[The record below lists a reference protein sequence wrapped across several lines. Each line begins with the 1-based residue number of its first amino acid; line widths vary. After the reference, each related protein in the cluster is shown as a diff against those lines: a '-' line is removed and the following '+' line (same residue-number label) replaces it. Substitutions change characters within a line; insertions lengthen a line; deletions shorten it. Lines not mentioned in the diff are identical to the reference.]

1 MEGFPKSQR
10 PSESEKDQ
18 SPAEGI
24 VPPAAIERVVDEL
37 NKRKADID
45 PVITSEYSLSPE
57 KAEDLSET
65 LKDIGA
71 K

>member
-1 MEGFPKSQR
+1 MEGFPKPQR
-10 PSESEKDQ
+10 SSESDKEHAT
-18 SPAEGI
+18 AEGI
-24 VPPAAIERVVDEL
+24 ASPTSIERVVDEL
-37 NKRKADID
+37 KKRKAETD